1 MIGCCLPAIS
11 CKGFIDLEY
20 EIHPDDPMPGAIE
33 SFAFM
38 RGVLDGMGYL
48 THA

>member
-11 CKGFIDLEY
+11 CKGFVDLEY
-20 EIHPDDPMPGAIE
+20 GIHPDDPMPGAIE
-33 SFAFM
+33 SYAYM